1 MALTPADLDP
11 VQPQVLHP
19 RLTLPSLI
27 RCQPE
32 KKGFIRRGLALHCGP
47 VPELPKLGQGG
58 MGEVYLAENSRLD
71 RKVALKMLFDIYRQF
86 MHGATYVGE

>member
-19 RLTLPSLI
+19 RLTLASLI